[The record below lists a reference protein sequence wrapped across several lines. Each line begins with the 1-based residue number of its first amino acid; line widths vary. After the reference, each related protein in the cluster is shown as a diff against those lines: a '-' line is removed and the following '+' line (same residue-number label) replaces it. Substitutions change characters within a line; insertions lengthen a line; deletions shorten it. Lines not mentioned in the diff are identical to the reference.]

1 MQSTGSSWEF
11 MTRAV
16 DCNRRRT
23 NNDVNSVYEHLMLFK
38 QDALNAVEV
47 NASYFQCVATRD
59 V

>member
-1 MQSTGSSWEF
+1 

-38 QDALNAVEV
+38 QDALNAVEA